1 MLLKLVK
8 EMNEISFFNSHVVSQ
23 TLFSSFFFK
32 KAAFSSSFIKLR
44 QIPEE
49 YDMAFQPFLLC
60 FPW

>member
-1 MLLKLVK
+1 
-8 EMNEISFFNSHVVSQ
+8 MNEISFFNSHVVSQ

>member
-8 EMNEISFFNSHVVSQ
+8 EMNEISFFNSHVVSPL
-23 TLFSSFFFK
+23 LFFE

>member
-23 TLFSSFFFK
+23 TLFSSFFFLK
-32 KAAFSSSFIKLR
+32 LLLVLPLLR